1 MIRNIMSGCII
12 GIVMVFSLSGCVG
25 NAQYRTSYAP
35 CNTAPLEAKCTKAS
49 LEDHQDY
56 LLGFVEFD
64 DQGWFWDRRQM
75 WALIDTL
82 QSKEA
87 LETGLV
93 MVVYVHGWQ
102 HNAAYEDANV
112 TAFRSTLS
120 RIHDLEQLASKEE
133 NRPPR
138 KVAGVYVGWR
148 GQSVNLVPFTGL
160 TFWDRKNTANTVG
173 HGALSEL
180 LIQLENVQIS
190 HLDVYDRPESKSAKT
205 KLIVVGHSFGGQMV
219 YSALSQIL
227 IDRFVGE
234 QELPPQT
241 FGDLVVLVNPAFE
254 ASRFSPMR
262 ETAVERRWY
271 PAGQLPLV
279 TIFTSENDYAT
290 KYAFPIG
297 RWFSTFFES
306 TRDSEQ
312 KWANRETVG
321 HFEPYITHRL
331 IRTHKE
337 QEEKPAQQADLELK
351 PGIEAAKADLALSK
365 SIKERWNDI
374 SSKNNWTL
382 DFTGSQLRHLGKS
395 QPLNP
400 FYVVSVDKEIIDGHG
415 GIWGPIFVDFMRQF
429 ILFSTIV
436 SDN

>member
-1 MIRNIMSGCII
+1 MVRNILSGCII
-12 GIVMVFSLSGCVG
+12 GMVMVFSLSGCVS
-25 NAQYRTSYAP
+25 NAQYRTSYSL
-35 CNTAPLEAKCTKAS
+35 CNTAAEANCTKAS

-75 WALIDTL
+75 WALVDTL
-82 QSKEA
+82 QNKEA
-87 LETGLV
+87 LESGLV
-93 MVVYVHGWQ
+93 MIVYVHGWQ
-102 HNAAYEDANV
+102 HNAAYGDGNV
-112 TAFRSTLS
+112 TSFRNTLS
-120 RIHDLEQLASKEE
+120 RIHDLEELASREE

-138 KVAGVYVGWR
+138 KIAGVYVGWR
-148 GQSVNLVPFTGL
+148 GQSVNLQPFTGM
-160 TFWDRKNTANTVG
+160 TFWDRKNTADKVG

-180 LIQLENVQIS
+180 LLQLENVQIS
-190 HLDVYDRPESKSAKT
+190 HLDVYDRPESKAAKT

-227 IDRFVGE
+227 FDRFVGS

-254 ASRFSPMR
+254 ASRFTPMR
-262 ETAVERRWY
+262 ETATERRWY
-271 PAGQLPLV
+271 PVGQLPLV
-279 TIFTSENDYAT
+279 AIFTSENDYAT
-290 KYAFPIG
+290 KYAFPTG

-306 TRDSEQ
+306 TRNAEQ

-331 IRTHKE
+331 IRTHGAG
-337 QEEKPAQQADLELK
+337 EENPLQPTDLELK
-351 PGIEAAKADLALSK
+351 GGLEAAKADMKLSK
-365 SIKERWNDI
+365 SIKGQWKDI

-400 FYVVSVDKEIIDGHG
+400 LYVVSVDKEIIDGHG
-415 GIWGPIFVDFMRQF
+415 GIWGPVFVDFMRQF